1 MSSLVFLENV
11 WALSNVSLLFFE
23 LHGCFVEKRTKIL
36 YSNNRASYIE
46 LRPKPVNK

>member
-23 LHGCFVEKRTKIL
+23 LHGCYVEKHKKIL
-36 YSNNRASYIE
+36 YINKRASYIE
-46 LRPKPVNK
+46 LRPN